1 MMSKVEAD
9 TVEAKRL
16 AHEEALAN
24 GAGIE
29 CGCCFG
35 EEIWVSLHSGLS
47 DVQDIPSMIHG

>member
-1 MMSKVEAD
+1 MSKVEAD